1 MIKVALFEPE
11 IPPNTGNIA
20 RLCGA
25 VGAPLHLIGRLGFR
39 IDDKSLQR
47 AGLDYWDAVSIHTH
61 NTLEEYEKIV
71 PPGRL
76 FCFSSRATTP
86 FTQVR
91 FQPGDGLLFGPESQG
106 LPNWILDKYPTNQI
120 LIPMPGSNSIR
131 SLNLATSVGIAVYEC
146 LRQLHGW

>member
-1 MIKVALFEPE
+1 MINIGLFEPE

-47 AGLDYWDAVSIHTH
+47 AGLDYWDSVLIHTH
-61 NTLEEYEKIV
+61 DSFSDFEKVIA
-71 PPGRL
+71 PGRL
-76 FCFSSRATTP
+76 FCFSSRASIP
-86 FTQVR
+86 FTKVQFR
-91 FQPGDGLLFGPESQG
+91 PGDGLLFGPESQG
-106 LPNWILDKYPTNQI
+106 LPNWILDKYESNQI
-120 LIPMPGSNSIR
+120 LIPMPGSKSIR

-146 LRQLHGW
+146 LRQLNGW